1 MSKEVIT
8 FGNTEI
14 EKQKF
19 HYHKNLIL
27 LEDSELITYRYLVWF
42 LLVKKIY
49 KYFIGCKDDDDHK
62 IKLLCI
68 MLSKASPNKEL

>member
-27 LEDSELITYRYLVWF
+27 LEDSDINNIQVSSMVFVGEKNL
-42 LLVKKIY
+42 
-49 KYFIGCKDDDDHK
+49 
-62 IKLLCI
+62 
-68 MLSKASPNKEL
+68 